1 MNPHG
6 ECDRGAG
13 CLLDSEA
20 FEVATFLTCCST
32 RRRCDDTTTVGRTS
46 AAGAGDANGSLALRA
61 GQMASPPGRQ
71 GSVSSGPASDQTW
84 TCWTLWPPFGDG
96 RSGWECSHS
105 KNWAGDSVSA
115 HWFVSSVPPQRWPSP
130 LVHHEPLMIGT
141 MNPLSWC
148 FAVLID
154 LPSQQW
160 CPSEQN
166 RRGHHEPLMVAI
178 MNPLSWR
185 FLY

>member
-1 MNPHG
+1 MVSVIGVP
-6 ECDRGAG
+6 GASWTLWPLRS
-13 CLLDSEA
+13 LLFFPAVRLGGDVMTQQPLE
-20 FEVATFLTCCST
+20 
-32 RRRCDDTTTVGRTS
+32 RTS

-61 GQMASPPGRQ
+61 GQMASPPGSKGLCPVPCVRSDMDLLDTLAAVRRWSVRL
-71 GSVSSGPASDQTW
+71 GS
-84 TCWTLWPPFGDG
+84 
-96 RSGWECSHS
+96 SHS

-115 HWFVSSVPPQRWPSP
+115 PWFVSSVPPQRWPSP